1 LVIPL
6 ETEFLSITYY
16 IGVASHKTK
25 YKSISKR
32 YMHRPARLNNQG
44 RSFHESRPKNRMRLG
59 RGFIKLFL
67 LIMLSFAVIT
77 SCALA
82 YGWHSYKNQ
91 VVALPQKPL
100 DFKINK
106 GAGMKQV
113 AASLNAKGL
122 NVSSNWLWLVSR
134 LRGDGG
140 QLKAGTY
147 RLTEG
152 VTLEKLLNKIVA
164 GDVILSEIRF
174 IEGWTFAQMRKAL
187 DQHPEIRHD
196 TAGMP
201 EADILKKLGASE
213 KKAEGLFFPSTYPFS
228 PGASDLEVYKQAYT
242 LMSKTVA
249 QVWQNR
255 QANLPLNSPYELLTL
270 ASIIEK
276 ETGRESD
283 RDKVAAVF
291 INRLRK
297 GMMLQSDPTTI
308 YGMGERFDGNIRRKD
323 LKEDTPYN
331 TYTRTGLTPTP
342 ISLPGKASLQAA
354 VSPAAINAIF
364 FVARGDG
371 TSEFTETLQEHNRA
385 VAKFQL
391 GK

>member
-1 LVIPL
+1 M
-6 ETEFLSITYY
+6 S
-16 IGVASHKTK
+16 
-25 YKSISKR
+25 
-32 YMHRPARLNNQG
+32 RPTRLNNFQQIRATNSA
-44 RSFHESRPKNRMRLG
+44 RSGH
-59 RGFIKLFL
+59 GFIKLIL
-67 LIMLSFAVIT
+67 LILVSFAVIAG
-77 SCALA
+77 SALA

-91 VVALPQKPL
+91 IVALPQKPV
-100 DFKINK
+100 DFKVNK
-106 GAGMKQV
+106 GAGMKQI
-113 AASLNAKGL
+113 AGSLNAKGL
-122 NVSSNWLWLVSR
+122 NVSANWLWLVSR
-134 LRGDGG
+134 LRGDAG

-152 VTLEKLLNKIVA
+152 LTLEKLLDKIVA

-174 IEGWTFAQMRKAL
+174 IEGWTFAQMRRAV
-187 DQHPEIRHD
+187 DQHAEIRHD
-196 TAGMP
+196 TTGMSD
-201 EADILKKLGASE
+201 EDILKKIGAAE

-228 PGASDLEVYKQAYT
+228 PGASDLDVYKQAYT
-242 LMSKTVA
+242 LMNKTLT

-255 QANLPLNSPYELLTL
+255 KPNLPLNTPYELLTL

-331 TYTRTGLTPTP
+331 TYTRNGLTPTP

-354 VSPAAINAIF
+354 VNPAAINAIF